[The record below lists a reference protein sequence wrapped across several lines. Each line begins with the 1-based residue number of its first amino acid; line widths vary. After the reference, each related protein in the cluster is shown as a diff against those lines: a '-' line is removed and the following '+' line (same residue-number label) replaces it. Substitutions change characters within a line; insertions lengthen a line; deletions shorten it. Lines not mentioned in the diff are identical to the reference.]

1 MDAKNLE
8 VLRELKARMQQEEE
22 PVNPAVLNLIGEL
35 KRVLGG
41 QKDSSREKVKMTL
54 VAGEPTEVAPRRV
67 GKKRKVKRP
76 KTSATSAKPLSKKQA
91 AKLVTERVQRRQA
104 SGRSGAHVTHCNDCG
119 VPLDNPE
126 EILRLSNLCP
136 KCLSR
141 SRALDAA
148 FRSRSDTEYT
158 DVTLLPGGAPGL
170 GKRH

>member
-41 QKDSSREKVKMTL
+41 QKDSGREKVKMTL
-54 VAGEPTEVAPRRV
+54 VAGEPTEVTPRRG
-67 GKKRKVKRP
+67 GKKRKVKKP
-76 KTSATSAKPLSKKQA
+76 KASATSAKPLSKKQA
-91 AKLVTERVQRRQA
+91 AKMVTERAQRRQA
-104 SGRSGAHVTHCNDCG
+104 SERLGAHVANCSDCG
-119 VPLDNPE
+119 SPLENPE

-141 SRALDAA
+141 SRALDGA